1 MKRLIL
7 CLGLAT
13 LTTSATFGQVSAPN
27 PYHKVSALALYRAT
41 SLNAVGL
48 AQMSTS
54 LMPLSYL
61 STEQRAFVQ
70 GSVHLLTSKITPEEK
85 LLQLQRYYPGGI
97 DADRAKLLLALY
109 DLEEGRRSEALEA
122 LLKLAPRALMQEERE
137 QYTLALTHLLLEQGD
152 AVSVTQARS
161 ILANQHPSESYWSDW
176 LELHRAMLSWY
187 DGDTSSATRM
197 LEGRM
202 WHDSLLPEVEYL
214 GALIGLSYEV
224 HEHSLQQALSAIK
237 RYPLLSERPRLVGA
251 IGQGYHILGNHDEA
265 INYLVRI
272 KPDVLTPAEGYALGA
287 SSYSLGRYEDALPA
301 LQRATEGDG
310 DLSGLAQ
317 YALAQIYRQ
326 RGQVYEAQLA
336 LERVYTLASIDQS
349 LRGEAL
355 YQLIELGFTQGHDAF
370 GQQIRHVQTFMHDYS
385 DSPHRTRVLDLVR
398 SYISRSTDYEASLE
412 LLRQIASRGDQMS
425 TLRQD
430 VLVRRASSLGAGDDR
445 YIAILNEAIG
455 LTSSGVK
462 RGIALVMRGAHHL
475 SHARYVDAERDAQ
488 DALRHEGIDAYE
500 HGIAHYLLGYA
511 RYNQQRY
518 AEARPALKTF
528 TQGDASLQLR
538 ADALIRLGDIELMRS
553 PKSDEAIRY
562 YTEAN
567 KLSLT
572 GSDEAVYRLAHIYG
586 LRGEYARQITMLK
599 QLEADHP
606 YSSYLA
612 QGLYDQAKAHLHS
625 NPKSSQ
631 ADVLFASI
639 EERYPNSEIAPK
651 ASLERAL
658 LASNRG
664 DDARAIEVY
673 KRVVARYPER
683 IEART
688 ALADLRSLYAEADR
702 LDEYAT
708 YLATV
713 PNSLRPNAS
722 DAEQLAYQALVGRAR
737 RGESV
742 EAEVAKFVQA
752 YPQSQRCYDALRLLV
767 DEYKRGGRMT
777 EALSLLSVLAD
788 NAQRQGATSQELNL
802 RQELGALHAE
812 RKRYAEGKAAYERAF
827 ALAKGN
833 AEAQRQVGL
842 PYLRVLDGAEDWA
855 EAVALA
861 KMLRKQRG
869 WQQDELAEVI
879 LLQGRAESHSKALRT
894 AITTF
899 ATLSDQPNSRFGAE
913 AIVSRATIH
922 LRLGE
927 ADEAI
932 KQIGSFV
939 SGGSSQQYWMARAF
953 VVLADAHDVR
963 GERYLAK
970 QYIESLRDNYQGTE
984 ADIQE
989 MIQERLTKF
998 AK

>member
-1 MKRLIL
+1 MKRFIL

-13 LTTSATFGQVSAPN
+13 FAPSVTSGQVSAPN
-27 PYHKVSALALYRAT
+27 PHHIVSTLALHRAT

-48 AQMSTS
+48 AQISSS

-70 GSVHLLTSKITPEEK
+70 GMVYLRTSKLAPEEA
-85 LLQLQRYYPGGI
+85 LRQLQRYYPGGI

-109 DLEEGRRSEALEA
+109 DLEEGRRVAALEA
-122 LLKLAPRALMQEERE
+122 LRKVKPLALMQEERE
-137 QYTLALTHLLLEQGD
+137 QYALALMHLLLELGD
-152 AVSVTQARS
+152 EVSVAHARA
-161 ILANQHPSESYWSDW
+161 LLPKHQPSGSYWGDW
-176 LELHRAMLSWY
+176 LELHRAILAWH
-187 DGDTSSATRM
+187 DGDITSATRG

-202 WHDSLLPEVEYL
+202 WHDALLPEVEYI
-214 GALIGLSYEV
+214 GALIGLSHGASEA
-224 HEHSLQQALSAIK
+224 SLDQALEAIK
-237 RYPLLSERPRLVGA
+237 RYPQLSERPRLMGA
-251 IGQGYHILGNHDEA
+251 IGQSCHILGNHAQA
-265 INYLVRI
+265 IDYLARI
-272 KPDVLTPAEGYALGA
+272 KPEELTPAEGYALGA
-287 SSYSLGRYEDALPA
+287 SSYSLERYEEALPA
-301 LQRATEGDG
+301 LQKATEGEG
-310 DLSGLAQ
+310 ALSALAQ
-317 YALAQIYRQ
+317 YALAQLYRQ

-336 LERVYTLASIDQS
+336 LERVYTHASIDQG
-349 LRGEAL
+349 LKGEAL

-370 GQQIRHVQTFMHDYS
+370 GQQMRHVQTFMHDYPNN
-385 DSPHRTRVLDLVR
+385 PHRTRVLDLVR
-398 SYISRSTDYEASLE
+398 SYISRSTDYAASLE
-412 LLRQIASRGDQMS
+412 LLRQIASRGDRMS
-425 TLRQD
+425 ALRQD
-430 VLVRRASSLGAGDDR
+430 VLVRWASSLGAGNDR
-445 YIAILNEAIG
+445 YTAMLDEAIS
-455 LTSSGVK
+455 LTSDGAK
-462 RGIALVMRGAHHL
+462 RGIALVMRGAQSL
-475 SHARYVDAERDAQ
+475 REARYADAERDAREAFNHQ
-488 DALRHEGIDAYE
+488 GIEAYE
-500 HGIAHYLLGYA
+500 HGIAYYLLGYA

-518 AEARPALKTF
+518 TEAISPLKTF
-528 TQGDASLQLR
+528 AQGEANPQLR
-538 ADALIRLGDIELMRS
+538 ADAFIRLGDIQLMRS

-586 LRGEYARQITMLK
+586 LRGDYTRQITMLK
-599 QLEADHP
+599 QLEAEHP
-606 YSSYLA
+606 HSPYLA
-612 QGLYDQAKAHLHS
+612 QGLYDQAKAHLHT
-625 NPKSSQ
+625 NPKSTQ
-631 ADVLFASI
+631 ADELFARL
-639 EERYPNSEIAPK
+639 EERYPNSEVAPK

-658 LASNRG
+658 LASNQG
-664 DDARAIEVY
+664 DDTRAIEAY

-683 IEART
+683 VEART
-688 ALADLRSLYAEADR
+688 ALADLRSLYAEANR

-713 PNSLRPNAS
+713 PNSLHPNAS

-752 YPQSQRCYDALRLLV
+752 YPQSQRGYDALRLLV

-855 EAVALA
+855 EAVTLA

-869 WQQDELAEVI
+869 WAQDELAEVI
-879 LLQGRAESHSKALRT
+879 LLQGRAERKSVALRS
-894 AITTF
+894 AISTF
-899 ATLSDQPNSRFGAE
+899 AMLSDQPNSRFGAE

-922 LRLGE
+922 LQLGE

-989 MIQERLTKF
+989 MIQECLTKF